1 MWDRIR
7 LQDPLEDTDMRNQ
20 ARAHSSSWASSGC
33 PWIHCGAG
41 RGGGGGGDWSYPPLA
56 VQARKMGTS
65 SALETSFF
73 FFLRLDLLLERGEGW
88 GKRGRE
94 T

>member
-1 MWDRIR
+1 MHT
-7 LQDPLEDTDMRNQ
+7 LPHGPPLDAHGYIAE
-20 ARAHSSSWASSGC
+20 RAV
-33 PWIHCGAG
+33 
-41 RGGGGGGDWSYPPLA
+41 GGGGGGDWSYPPVA